1 MNVNNKMTDN
11 FRQAYQSCV
20 ETQCV
25 NPDHAPFYVRWARAF
40 EDYLP
45 QKRLQ
50 DRIGEDVSA
59 LLKELAR
66 RQNVTEWQVNQA
78 RHYSCR
84 TETTCLDWVRRFI
97 AFHAYQDPHSLN
109 TAHAVLTRSVPA
121 YALAIGVPT
130 RVVRKRRDQKP

>member
-1 MNVNNKMTDN
+1 MTDN
-11 FRQAYQSCV
+11 CRQAYQSCV
-20 ETQCV
+20 ETQRV
-25 NPDHAPFYVRWARAF
+25 NPDHAPFYVRWAR
-40 EDYLP
+40 
-45 QKRLQ
+45 
-50 DRIGEDVSA
+50 A